1 MRFLLNIGLNVGAT
15 TAISAEVARQI
26 LIANHLLPVDDGV
39 VHASDTEPTL
49 VIAVEPLMLRNPLLV
64 MQSLK
69 AVAVDLQQD
78 CIAVYRPKTGGGSLV
93 GPKAAEWGPFN
104 PEFFILPNGTR
115 LSGPAAQAA

>member
-26 LIANHLLPVDDGV
+26 LIANDLLPVNDGV

-49 VIAVEPLMLRNPLLV
+49 VIEVQPLSRSPSLV
-64 MQSLK
+64 LAAFAS
-69 AVAVDLQQD
+69 VAVDLQQD
-78 CIAVYRPKTGGGSLV
+78 CIAVYRPKTGGGCLV

>member
-15 TAISAEVARQI
+15 TTLSAHVARQI
-26 LIANHLLPVDDGV
+26 LIANDLLPVNDGV

-49 VIAVEPLMLRNPLLV
+49 VIEVQPLSRNPFLV
-64 MQSLK
+64 LAALK
-69 AVAVDLQQD
+69 ATADDLQQD